1 MSRPSDVPVE
11 GLRFGLSMLLL
22 TVTCMAILSTG
33 ARVTPTGFILRRT
46 PLQILRESETQGA
59 TDFAPG
65 TSGGAPTYWLYHD
78 FHREV
83 PAQVEA
89 TGWILAGNAAD
100 AAERAA
106 AHHERWKETGK
117 LEATDAASIPNR
129 GRAGFIENVARLLAD
144 AYALQY

>member
-1 MSRPSDVPVE
+1 
-11 GLRFGLSMLLL
+11 MLLL

-106 AHHERWKETGK
+106 AHHERWKEDRQPEDHRRRVDTK
-117 LEATDAASIPNR
+117 LARKRRQTFDRRVRSAVLI
-129 GRAGFIENVARLLAD
+129 RAGGCRRCDTL
-144 AYALQY
+144 

>member
-1 MSRPSDVPVE
+1 
-11 GLRFGLSMLLL
+11 MLLL

-78 FHREV
+78 FHCEV

-106 AHHERWKETGK
+106 AHHERWTEEKKGDQ
-117 LEATDAASIPNR
+117 DAASIPNW
-129 GRAGFIENVARLLAD
+129 AGAGSVLENVARLLTD